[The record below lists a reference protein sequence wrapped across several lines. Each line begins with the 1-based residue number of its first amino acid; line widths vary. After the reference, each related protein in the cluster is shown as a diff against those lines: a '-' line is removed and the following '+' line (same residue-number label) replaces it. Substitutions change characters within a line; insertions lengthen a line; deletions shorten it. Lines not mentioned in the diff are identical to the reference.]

1 MSKKHPNESKP
12 WLSQKKIRRWV
23 VRLALLGLAGAGV
36 VLAKPDL
43 IKDAQKRAQVEQV
56 RDRVLEAN
64 TEAQE
69 KTLQVLG
76 QSAATTEV
84 VVERVR
90 EVTKEVTNQDP
101 EQIVNQTVT
110 NITNEIRDLPQ
121 EQVNKIKRDI
131 CEQIMVE

>member
-1 MSKKHPNESKP
+1 M
-12 WLSQKKIRRWV
+12 SQKKIRQWL
-23 VRLALLGLAGAGV
+23 VRLVLLGVAGGGV
-36 VLAKPDL
+36 VLAKPNL
-43 IKDAQKRAQVEQV
+43 IKDAQKRAQVEQI
-56 RDRVLEAN
+56 RDQVLQAN

-90 EVTKEVTNQDP
+90 EVTKEVTHEDP
-101 EQIVNQTVT
+101 QQIVNQTVT
-110 NITNEIRDLPQ
+110 NITNEIKDLPQ